1 VRRSLFVLVL
11 TGLVAASC
19 SGGAPERDYDIAVRN
34 AYLENCQ
41 YEGGDP
47 SSCAVTLD
55 CIEEQL
61 TQDEFKYEENW
72 VSLRGEFSDVM
83 TGVLATCMARV
94 SVAAPS
100 TTSLPPST
108 SAAAPSTT
116 SRPPS
121 TSAAAPAAEGKI
133 AFHSDRD
140 GDWEIFVMN
149 ADGTGVTQL
158 TDNDDWDSDPDW
170 SPDGNKIAFQSD
182 RDGAG
187 EIFVMNADG
196 TGVQQLTDND
206 DLDWVPAWSP
216 DGNKIA
222 FNSDRD
228 GDSEIFV
235 MNADGTGVTQ
245 LTNNERRWDGLP
257 DWSPDGNKIAFYS
270 DRDGDSE
277 IFVMNA
283 DGTGV
288 TQLTNNEGRWDGLP
302 DWSPDGNK
310 IVFSR
315 NPLDAVSLGEIFVM
329 NADGTGVTQLTN
341 NRSPDLYPVWSPDG
355 NKIAFQNDLYNSTAK
370 VGATKIL
377 VMDADG
383 SNVVSLDQQGAPS
396 SWGGGKEFAPA
407 ATTTYVPV
415 SDLLEQTGQH
425 QLFLLRDADGSEV
438 RLFREISS
446 CIPTGRVN
454 DATGWFYYR
463 VDGSITNIGNDTY
476 YGVYIRLYFIDE
488 SGNYLGLSYVNGPTD
503 HADGGFALGPGETK
517 QFDQEVLLLGDVP
530 FFTRVT
536 CNLQDFEWR

>member
-108 SAAAPSTT
+108 SAAAP
-116 SRPPS
+116 
-121 TSAAAPAAEGKI
+121 AEEGKI

-140 GDWEIFVMN
+140 GDWEVFVMN

-170 SPDGNKIAFQSD
+170 SPDGNKIAFNSD
-182 RDGAG
+182 RDGGAV

-206 DLDWVPAWSP
+206 DGDWVPVWSP

-222 FNSDRD
+222 FNSGRD
-228 GDSEIFV
+228 GDHEIYV
-235 MNADGTGVTQ
+235 MNADGTEVQQ
-245 LTNNERRWDGLP
+245 LTDNDDSDWDP
-257 DWSPDGNKIAFYS
+257 
-270 DRDGDSE
+270 
-277 IFVMNA
+277 V
-283 DGTGV
+283 
-288 TQLTNNEGRWDGLP
+288 
-302 DWSPDGNK
+302 WSPDGNK
-310 IVFSR
+310 IVFSSNR
-315 NPLDAVSLGEIFVM
+315 DGDYEIFVM
-329 NADGTGVTQLTN
+329 H
-341 NRSPDLYPVWSPDG
+341 
-355 NKIAFQNDLYNSTAK
+355 
-370 VGATKIL
+370 
-377 VMDADG
+377 ADG
-383 SNVVSLDQQGAPS
+383 SNVVSLGQQGHPT
-396 SWGGGKEFAPA
+396 SWGG
-407 ATTTYVPV
+407 
-415 SDLLEQTGQH
+415 
-425 QLFLLRDADGSEV
+425 
-438 RLFREISS
+438 
-446 CIPTGRVN
+446 
-454 DATGWFYYR
+454 
-463 VDGSITNIGNDTY
+463 
-476 YGVYIRLYFIDE
+476 
-488 SGNYLGLSYVNGPTD
+488 
-503 HADGGFALGPGETK
+503 
-517 QFDQEVLLLGDVP
+517 
-530 FFTRVT
+530 
-536 CNLQDFEWR
+536 